1 MHHPRLRSIFARTAT
16 AVRFTSIAA
25 AVTIVTAII
34 LVSPGNAGAQEY
46 LKLHEKAIVVDTHN
60 DVLSTA
66 TMEGMDI
73 ETDLTGKTH
82 SDLARFKKGGVD
94 VQVFSVFCDDTYG
107 VGRAFKFA
115 NREIDSLYAI
125 AGRNPDKMQIVTDVA
140 GLEKA
145 VRRHRLA
152 AMIGVEGGHMIE
164 DNMDYLDSF
173 YRRGV
178 RYMTL
183 TWNNSTPWA
192 TSAADESSRAF
203 TVTPY
208 GLTEHGKAIV
218 RHMNQ
223 LGMLVDLSH
232 VGEQTFWDAI
242 HTVNKPVLVSHSS
255 VYALCHVYRNLK
267 DDQIRAVGANG
278 GVIQVNFYSGFLDSN
293 YVPRMTR
300 FMARHKPEM
309 DSMAAAKTPN
319 YAINEFLSKKYPQEA
334 DSLRAPLSL
343 LIDHI
348 DYIVKLIGPDHV
360 GLGSDFDGIESPPQQ
375 LNDVTTY
382 PLITRELLKR
392 GYKPEDIVKILGG
405 NFIRVLKANEAPA
418 PPATTSTL
426 VAPHP
431 ALASTAP
438 SPASVTH

>member
-94 VQVFSVFCDDTYG
+94 VQVFSIFCDDNYG
-107 VGRAFKFA
+107 VGTAFKFA

-145 VRRHRLA
+145 VKRHRLA

-192 TSAADESSRAF
+192 TSAADESSKAF

-218 RHMNQ
+218 KHMNQ

-293 YVPRMTR
+293 YAPRMTR

-309 DSMAAAKTPN
+309 DSMAAAKAPN
-319 YAINEFLSKKYPQEA
+319 YAVNEYLSKKYPQEA

-348 DYIVKLIGPDHV
+348 DYIVRLIGTDHV

-392 GYKPEDIVKILGG
+392 GYKPEDIMKILGG
-405 NFIRVLKANEAPA
+405 NFIRVLKANEVPE
-418 PPATTSTL
+418 PPASASTL
-426 VAPHP
+426 VTP
-431 ALASTAP
+431 
-438 SPASVTH
+438 